1 MAIKFDEE
9 APKTETKSR
18 IKFDEPAS
26 APKEPTLGQQAYA
39 GAYGLTK
46 GVLGSLG
53 ELEEF
58 GAYTVPE
65 FIGARKKGERDTF
78 AGRET
83 IFPTMK
89 EVEKG
94 AEYIGIPKPAPGTKT
109 AEFVGEIA
117 PAAVAGGRLL
127 AEGLKTGASYLP
139 KLTTKGRAEKSA
151 VELGEQLKGA
161 QTAAGQAA
169 RERGTRQELA
179 LREAESKFGAVASRA
194 KEESKTAL
202 NSISKPTNEFEVGE
216 GLRQVGKTNERQLAA
231 TADRAAEVLKTK
243 YFNEGRAKQSAGEFW
258 SQSKTG
264 QEFLKYLQ
272 DVMSPLSRGKYTEAE
287 VAAAKDI
294 NQQLQSIKV
303 KGQVIRPEI
312 EKIERIIRDVKKLP
326 SKPTMTGADAMKQ
339 QYMGKMA
346 QKLEDSVYGY
356 VDEAGAAVEGFAPT
370 GRTFRDVYRKMMQ
383 PLNAYES
390 QVGQVLSKELEG
402 IKGIFTSDASQ
413 IPAKVFQ
420 SPEQIKILEKMDI
433 SKKTLEPF
441 ATQHAANELSK
452 LNTAEQ
458 VRAWISSTKGS
469 YLKEFPQLEAKV
481 NKYAETFAKNEA
493 EVAKREAGA
502 KALGEKRGV
511 VAKTQEAAQKGV
523 AENIA
528 KIEGLQKFSPKDV
541 GKEAIKIVDDLRNQR
556 LISPDQAAKIEL
568 DIAAVDRAYQ
578 GAEKLQKMRNI
589 LLYYGAGS
597 YAGFQGLKLILGQ

>member
-1 MAIKFDEE
+1 MAIKFDDE

-18 IKFDEPAS
+18 IKFDEPA
-26 APKEPTLGQQAYA
+26 PKEKSFGEKAFEFVEPTAEVLGAV
-39 GAYGLTK
+39 GG
-46 GVLGSLG
+46 GVLGAPLG
-53 ELEEF
+53 PA
-58 GAYTVPE
+58 GAVG
-65 FIGARKKGERDTF
+65 GAGLGYGITKEGIRLAKEGLGYAPPRTGVALATEPVKDILTG
-78 AGRET
+78 AT
-83 IFPTMK
+83 I
-89 EVEKG
+89 E
-94 AEYIGIPKPAPGTKT
+94 
-109 AEFVGEIA
+109 
-117 PAAVAGGRLL
+117 AGGQVLSQ
-127 AEGLKTGASYLP
+127 ALKTGLPSLP
-139 KLTTKGRAEKSA
+139 KFPTKGRAEKSS

-161 QTAAGQAA
+161 QTEAGQAA

-179 LREAESKFGAVASRA
+179 LREAESRFGAAASRA

-202 NSISKPTNEFEVGE
+202 NSIAKPTNEFQVGE

-264 QEFLKYLQ
+264 TEFLKYLQ

-303 KGQVIRPEI
+303 KGQIIRPEI

-356 VDEAGAAVEGFAPT
+356 VDEAGAAVAGFAPT

-441 ATQHAANELSK
+441 ATQHAANELSR
-452 LNTAEQ
+452 LGTAEQ
-458 VRAWISSTKGS
+458 VRAWINSTKGS
-469 YLKEFPQLEAKV
+469 YLKEFPQLETKV
-481 NKYAETFAKNEA
+481 NKYAETFAKNEV

-511 VAKTQEAAQKGV
+511 VSKVQEQAQKGV

-556 LISPDQAAKIEL
+556 LISPEQAAKIES

>member
-39 GAYGLTK
+39 GVYGLTK
-46 GVLGSLG
+46 GVLGAPG

-58 GAYTVPE
+58 AAYTVPE
-65 FIGARKKGERDTF
+65 FIGARKKSERDTF

-139 KLTTKGRAEKSA
+139 KLTTKGKAEKSA

-161 QTAAGQAA
+161 QTEAGQVA

-179 LREAESKFGAVASRA
+179 LREAESKFGAAASRA

-202 NSISKPTNEFEVGE
+202 NSIAKPTNEFQVGE

-287 VAAAKDI
+287 VAAAKEI

-452 LNTAEQ
+452 LSTAEQ
-458 VRAWISSTKGS
+458 VKAWINSTKGS

-541 GKEAIKIVDDLRNQR
+541 GKEAVKIVDDLRNQR
-556 LISPDQAAKIEL
+556 LISPEQAARIES

>member
-1 MAIKFDEE
+1 MADWED
-9 APKTETKSR
+9 APVKNKPSTGGWE
-18 IKFDEPAS
+18 DAP

-39 GAYGLTK
+39 GVYGLTK
-46 GVLGSLG
+46 GVLGGPG

-58 GAYTVPE
+58 AAYTVPE
-65 FIGARKKGERDTF
+65 YFGARKKGERDKF

-109 AEFVGEIA
+109 AEFVGEVA
-117 PAAVAGGRLL
+117 PAVVAGGKLL
-127 AEGLKTGASYLP
+127 TEGLKAGFSYLP
-139 KLTTKGRAEKSA
+139 KITTKGRAEKSA

-161 QTAAGQAA
+161 ETEASKLAK
-169 RERGTRQELA
+169 ERGTRQEVA
-179 LREAESKFGAVASRA
+179 LREAGKQFETKANVA

-202 NSISKPTNEFEVGE
+202 NNIAKPTNEFQVGE
-216 GLRQVGKTNERQLAA
+216 GLREVGKINEKQLAA
-231 TADRAAEVLKTK
+231 SANRAAEVLKTK
-243 YFNEGRAKQSAGEFW
+243 YFNEGKTKQKAGEYW

-272 DVMSPLSRGKYTEAE
+272 NVMSPVNRGKYSDGEI
-287 VAAAKDI
+287 AAAQDI
-294 NQQLQSIKV
+294 NKMLQSIKY

-312 EKIERIIRDVKKLP
+312 EKIETVIRDVKKLP
-326 SKPTMTGADAMKQ
+326 SKPAMTGAEAMKQ
-339 QYMGKMA
+339 QYMGKFA

-356 VDEAGAAVEGFAPT
+356 VDEAGETIEGFAPA
-370 GRTFRDVYRKMMQ
+370 GRTFREVYKKMMQ

-390 QVGQVLSKELEG
+390 QVGQILTNQIQGL
-402 IKGIFTSDASQ
+402 KGIFTSDASQ

-420 SPEQIKILEKMDI
+420 SPEQVRILERMDI

-441 ATQHAANELSK
+441 AKQHTSNELSK

-458 VRAWISSTKGS
+458 VKEWIGSTKGS

-493 EVAKREAGA
+493 EVAKRETGV
-502 KALGEKRGV
+502 KAIEAKRGV
-511 VAKTQEAAQKGV
+511 VSKTQEQAQKDISETI
-523 AENIA
+523 ANIQ
-528 KIEGLQKFSPKDV
+528 GLQKFSPKTI
-541 GKEAIKIVDDLRNQR
+541 GNEAIKIVSDLSSKR
-556 LISPDQAAKIEL
+556 LITPEKAAQLEKQ
-568 DIAAVDRAYQ
+568 IAEVDMAYQ
-578 GAEKLQKMRNI
+578 GAEKLKKIRNV
-589 LLYYGAGS
+589 LLFSGLGYS
-597 YAGFQGLKLILGQ
+597 GFQGAKLVIGQ

>member
-1 MAIKFDEE
+1 MAIKFDDE
-9 APKTETKSR
+9 APKAETKSR
-18 IKFDEPAS
+18 IKFDEPA
-26 APKEPTLGQQAYA
+26 PKEKSFGEKAFEFVEPTVEALGAV
-39 GAYGLTK
+39 GG
-46 GVLGSLG
+46 GVLGAPLG
-53 ELEEF
+53 PV
-58 GAYTVPE
+58 GAVG
-65 FIGARKKGERDTF
+65 GAGLGYGITKEGIRLAKEGLGYAPPRTGAALATEPVKDILTG
-78 AGRET
+78 A
-83 IFPTMK
+83 TM
-89 EVEKG
+89 E
-94 AEYIGIPKPAPGTKT
+94 
-109 AEFVGEIA
+109 
-117 PAAVAGGRLL
+117 AGGQVLSQ
-127 AEGLKTGASYLP
+127 ALKTGLPSLP
-139 KLTTKGRAEKSA
+139 KLPTKGRAEKSS
-151 VELGEQLKGA
+151 VELAEQLKSA
-161 QTAAGQAA
+161 QTEAGQAA
-169 RERGTRQELA
+169 RQRGTRQELA
-179 LREAESKFGAVASRA
+179 LREAESRFGAAASRA

-202 NSISKPTNEFEVGE
+202 NSIAKPTNEFQVGE

-420 SPEQIKILEKMDI
+420 SPEQVRILEKMDI

-528 KIEGLQKFSPKDV
+528 KIEGLQKFSPKEV

>member
-1 MAIKFDEE
+1 MADWEDALVKSKPSTGGWED
-9 APKTETKSR
+9 AP
-18 IKFDEPAS
+18 

-46 GVLGSLG
+46 GVLGGPG

-58 GAYTVPE
+58 AAYTVPE
-65 FIGARKKGERDTF
+65 YFGARKKSERDKF

-83 IFPTMK
+83 IFPTMR

-109 AEFVGEIA
+109 AEFVGEVA
-117 PAAVAGGRLL
+117 PAVVAGGKLL
-127 AEGLKTGASYLP
+127 TEGLKAGFSYLP
-139 KLTTKGRAEKSA
+139 KITTKGRAEKSA

-161 QTAAGQAA
+161 ETEASKLAK
-169 RERGTRQELA
+169 ERGTRQEVA
-179 LREAESKFGAVASRA
+179 LREAGKQFETKVNVA

-202 NSISKPTNEFEVGE
+202 NNIAKPTNEFQVGE
-216 GLRQVGKTNERQLAA
+216 GLREVGKINEKQLAA
-231 TADRAAEVLKTK
+231 SANRAAEVLKTK
-243 YFNEGRAKQSAGEFW
+243 YFNEGKTKQKAGEYW

-272 DVMSPLSRGKYTEAE
+272 NVMSPVNRGKYSDGEI
-287 VAAAKDI
+287 AAAQDI
-294 NQQLQSIKV
+294 NKMLQSIKY

-312 EKIERIIRDVKKLP
+312 EKIETVIRDVKKLP
-326 SKPTMTGADAMKQ
+326 SKPAMTGAEAMKQ
-339 QYMGKMA
+339 QYMGKFA

-356 VDEAGAAVEGFAPT
+356 VDEAGETIEGFAPA
-370 GRTFRDVYRKMMQ
+370 GRTFREVYKKMME

-390 QVGQVLSKELEG
+390 QVGQILTNQIQGL
-402 IKGIFTSDASQ
+402 KGIFTSDASQ

-420 SPEQIKILEKMDI
+420 SPEQVRILERMDI

-441 ATQHAANELSK
+441 AKQHTANELSK

-458 VRAWISSTKGS
+458 VNAWINSTKGS

-493 EVAKREAGA
+493 EVAKRETGI
-502 KALGEKRGV
+502 KAIETKRGV
-511 VAKTQEAAQKGV
+511 VSKTQEQAQKDISETI
-523 AENIA
+523 ANIQ
-528 KIEGLQKFSPKDV
+528 GLQKFSPKTI
-541 GKEAIKIVDDLRNQR
+541 GNEAIKIVSDLSSKR
-556 LISPDQAAKIEL
+556 LITPEKAAQLEKQ
-568 DIAAVDRAYQ
+568 IAEVDMAYQ
-578 GAEKLQKMRNI
+578 GSEKLKKIRNV
-589 LLYYGAGS
+589 LLFTGLSYG
-597 YAGFQGLKLILGQ
+597 GFQGAKIVMGQ

>member
-9 APKTETKSR
+9 APKAETKSR
-18 IKFDEPAS
+18 IKFDEPAA

-46 GVLGSLG
+46 GVLGAPG

-58 GAYTVPE
+58 AAYTVPE

-89 EVEKG
+89 QVEKG

-151 VELGEQLKGA
+151 IELGEELKGA

-169 RERGTRQELA
+169 RERGARQEVA
-179 LREAESKFGAVASRA
+179 LREAESKFGAAASRA

-202 NSISKPTNEFEVGE
+202 NSIAKPTNEFQVGE

-390 QVGQVLSKELEG
+390 QVGQILSKELEG

-420 SPEQIKILEKMDI
+420 SPEQVRILEKMDI

-458 VRAWISSTKGS
+458 VNAWINSTKGS

-511 VAKTQEAAQKGV
+511 VAKTQETVQKDV
-523 AENIA
+523 AETIA
-528 KIEGLQKFSPKDV
+528 RIEGLQKFSPKTI
-541 GKEAIKIVDDLRNQR
+541 GTESIKIVRDLGNQR
-556 LISPDQAAKIEL
+556 LITPEKAAQLERQ
-568 DIAAVDRAYQ
+568 IAEVDKAYQ
-578 GAEKLQKMRNI
+578 GAEKLKKLQNLI
-589 LLYYGAGS
+589 LFSGLGYG
-597 YAGFQGLKLILGQ
+597 GFQGAKLVIGQ